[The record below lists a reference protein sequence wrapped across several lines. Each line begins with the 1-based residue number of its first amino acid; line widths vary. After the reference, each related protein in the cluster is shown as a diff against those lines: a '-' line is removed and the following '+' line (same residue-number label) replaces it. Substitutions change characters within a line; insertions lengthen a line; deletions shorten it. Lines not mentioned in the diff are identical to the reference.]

1 LSKLRWRGGV
11 TACTGFISWGIR
23 DGSIARGHGAGL
35 VWVDWFVANE
45 NPNDPNANAV
55 DEWPDTSG
63 AWCDI
68 GAQTFLRITVGSLNA
83 AITRP
88 IDTHQPHLN
97 RYDVILLNPAKH
109 PVPKQALAQRFARW
123 LLSPEGQAAIG
134 AYKVD
139 GQQLFH
145 PSAAAPK

>member
-1 LSKLRWRGGV
+1 M
-11 TACTGFISWGIR
+11 
-23 DGSIARGHGAGL
+23 
-35 VWVDWFVANE
+35 
-45 NPNDPNANAV
+45 
-55 DEWPDTSG
+55 
-63 AWCDI
+63 
-68 GAQTFLRITVGSLNA
+68 
-83 AITRP
+83 
-88 IDTHQPHLN
+88 N